1 MLRSRGTRKRAAVRG
16 QARGPVRRTRRPLRR
31 ATKAV
36 LLSGALEAGR
46 ARAVRRRHK
55 AAVPT
60 IATPTKTAKATKLA
74 KTTKLATTAKKSQQG
89 APVRALRR
97 GAR

>member
-1 MLRSRGTRKRAAVRG
+1 
-16 QARGPVRRTRRPLRR
+16 
-31 ATKAV
+31 
-36 LLSGALEAGR
+36 
-46 ARAVRRRHK
+46 VRRRHK